1 MILHAIIGHSLVT
14 LANAMLCN
22 DWKQII
28 LYSASKKN
36 ARGIVSRVKKIVPNG
51 KKMVQPKIVEI
62 PALDSQKSMPE
73 MLTGLNHILLAM
85 PKAESNQVILYTAT
99 VPHLIQTVKM
109 LGIQS
114 LLVVED
120 GQLRMKGLHDQT
132 WDMMA
137 LDVNQF
143 LSLHGLKIS
152 GKMNNSLTGMN
163 MDGKGKIHFHWM
175 APPTSSAKK
184 RLARD
189 MFELRKSMGG
199 HTMIHHVDDELMNN
213 WLKNTVIPLELGD
226 EEE

>member
-1 MILHAIIGHSLVT
+1 
-14 LANAMLCN
+14 
-22 DWKQII
+22 
-28 LYSASKKN
+28 
-36 ARGIVSRVKKIVPNG
+36 
-51 KKMVQPKIVEI
+51 MVRPKIVEI
-62 PALDSQKSMPE
+62 PTLDSQRSMPE
-73 MLTGLNHILLAM
+73 ILTDLGQILSKL
-85 PKAESNQVILYTAT
+85 PKADSNDVILYTAT

-114 LLVVED
+114 ILVIED
-120 GQLRMKGLHDQT
+120 GQLRMKGLQNQT
-132 WDMMA
+132 WDMME
-137 LDVNQF
+137 LDVDQI

-152 GKMNNSLTGMN
+152 GKINKSLTGMN

-175 APPTSSAKK
+175 APPSSSAKK

-189 MFELRKSMGG
+189 IFELRKSMGG